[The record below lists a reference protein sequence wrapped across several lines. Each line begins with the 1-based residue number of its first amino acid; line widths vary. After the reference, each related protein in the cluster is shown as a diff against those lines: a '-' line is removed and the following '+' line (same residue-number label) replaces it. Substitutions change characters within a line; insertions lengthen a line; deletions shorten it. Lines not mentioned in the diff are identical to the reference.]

1 MVLIIIRLYIE
12 PVFIHILIIFFFYLD
27 WIYNFIEIVFLKLDL
42 IKVQSKNI
50 DSTISV
56 VSVLFYPDSL
66 SKLKQLLG

>member
-1 MVLIIIRLYIE
+1 MVLIIIRLHIE

-56 VSVLFYPDSL
+56 VSVLFIQIP
-66 SKLKQLLG
+66 

>member
-1 MVLIIIRLYIE
+1 MVLIIIRLHIE
-12 PVFIHILIIFFFYLD
+12 PVFIYILIIFFFYLD

-66 SKLKQLLG
+66 AN